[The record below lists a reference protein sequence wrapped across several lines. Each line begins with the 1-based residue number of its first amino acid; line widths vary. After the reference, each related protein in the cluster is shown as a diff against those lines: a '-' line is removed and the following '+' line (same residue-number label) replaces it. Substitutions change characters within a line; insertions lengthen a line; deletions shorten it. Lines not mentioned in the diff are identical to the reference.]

1 MYLIINNSTFTTS
14 LAKIQKCL
22 LDFKDNNN
30 HTLDLTPSTTLL
42 FGNFKI
48 PEYLDVILKINN
60 MKFDTM
66 RFHSPTVCDD
76 HITFIYTE
84 KMLKISQM
92 ENIVLDLIV
101 NCKY

>member
-42 FGNFKI
+42 FGEFKI

-60 MKFDTM
+60 MEFDTM
-66 RFHSPTVCDD
+66 RFHSPTVVDD
-76 HITFIYTE
+76 HVTFVYTE
-84 KMLKISQM
+84 KSITTNAM
-92 ENIVLDLIV
+92 ERTVLDLIV